1 MASAGL
7 VAYNPD
13 DPAQAGFLAALA
25 QGETGGAANSASL
38 GTGQTNLSGLAT
50 DQYGF
55 PQWTGLGNSH
65 AAGTFQFQP
74 GTWDAIASKFNLN
87 FQNPQDQAEGAWYLA
102 QQTYAQQNNG
112 ASLETALNTPS
123 QYGSIQAS
131 LKNVWTSVTGNQAN
145 PTGLASVLG
154 SYIGNAS
161 AGGAAAQGGAG
172 AAQGGAGAAQGGAGA
187 GGLLASLWGGATDY
201 LARGGLLLVGALIV
215 MVAVYAL
222 LVQQGY
228 APSPREIVK
237 TV

>member
-1 MASAGL
+1 MAGL

-25 QGETGGAANSASL
+25 QGETGGSANSAFT
-38 GTGQTNLSGLAT
+38 GTGGANLSGLAT

-55 PQWTGLGNSH
+55 PSWSGLGNSH

-74 GTWDAIASKFNLN
+74 GTWDTIAAQFGLN

-123 QYGSIQAS
+123 AYGTIQSS

-154 SYIGNAS
+154 GYISNATS
-161 AGGAAAQGGAG
+161 AGTAATGSSVGTPAASGASGSSGASGGFG
-172 AAQGGAGAAQGGAGA
+172 SWIKRSTSGVFELTF
-187 GGLLASLWGGATDY
+187 LLSELVAASLIELPFPY
-201 LARGGLLLVGALIV
+201 
-215 MVAVYAL
+215 
-222 LVQQGY
+222 
-228 APSPREIVK
+228 
-237 TV
+237 